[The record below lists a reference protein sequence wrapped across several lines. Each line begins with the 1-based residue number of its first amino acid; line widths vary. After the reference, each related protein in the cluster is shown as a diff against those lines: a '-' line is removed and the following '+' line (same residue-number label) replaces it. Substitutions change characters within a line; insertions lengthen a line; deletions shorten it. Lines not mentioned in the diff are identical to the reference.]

1 VRNEYNAVHN
11 SGSSFPAVNSLT
23 GTRTVAS
30 GDAFTA
36 TGNVRIAVVNA
47 DGSLAANAVDIDLTA
62 TGATT
67 VGALVTTINAALG
80 ANGSAAIVN
89 GKLVITATN
98 STQGIVINTSDSLV
112 SGTTEGF
119 PDFFGLNDFF
129 IGSGSTDFAV
139 RADLIIDPS
148 RVSMGKLSLTAT
160 SGQSGITV
168 GDNSVITN
176 LAALTQKG
184 LSFAA
189 VSGLPAGTFSME
201 HYAGVILGLNAVQAA
216 RAEAAAE
223 LEGDLLENLEIR
235 KASQTGVNI
244 DEELASI
251 LVFQNS
257 FAASARVISAAQEL
271 FDSLLSIV

>member
-1 VRNEYNAVHN
+1 MRRSLPILISLVALVAIVAVACTSDGGGN
-11 SGSSFPAVNSLT
+11 GQAPPQPPP
-23 GTRTVAS
+23 TRDS
-30 GDAFTA
+30 GDAD
-36 TGNVRIAVVNA
+36 TGT
-47 DGSLAANAVDIDLTA
+47 DGDTLAASVSD
-62 TGATT
+62 GWSATT
-67 VGALVTTINAALG
+67 IGSGIKPALALD

-98 STQGIVINTSDSLV
+98 STQGIAINTSDSLV

-139 RADLIIDPS
+139 RADLITDPS

-201 HYAGVILGLNAVQAA
+201 HDAGVILGLNAVQAG

-223 LEGDLLENLEIR
+223 LEGNLLENLGIR

-251 LVFQNS
+251 LIFQNS
-257 FAASARVISAAQEL
+257 FAASARVISAAQKL